1 FGSTSEFTLEHAVT
15 FSGATNQV
23 VVVDSGGNAVD
34 KSRISL
40 NHVTAGYADLST
52 KGSNTVTINGTVIS
66 PVVYP
71 GDTSITAVA
80 GPTFKA
86 VYDAP
91 LTAVRSVLFAS
102 APRAGDTV
110 RVVRLASAT
119 DGGVSVGGLV
129 NILPGTW
136 AEATYSGSA
145 WAITGQGSV

>member
-1 FGSTSEFTLEHAVT
+1 GSARIHGRVLTVDTLISIGGAQMGGGQFGSTSEFTLEHAVT

-91 LTAVRSVLFAS
+91 LTAVR
-102 APRAGDTV
+102 
-110 RVVRLASAT
+110 
-119 DGGVSVGGLV
+119 
-129 NILPGTW
+129 
-136 AEATYSGSA
+136 
-145 WAITGQGSV
+145 